1 MMLYNYPV
9 QLKSGGGGLIMK
21 EVSYSEARQNL
32 ASILSAVC
40 DNNVPIY
47 IRRKNG
53 QKAVIISAE
62 EYESMDETSYLLRS
76 EANRRYLLESVK
88 QADNEETVSFEELT
102 GGY

>member
-1 MMLYNYPV
+1 
-9 QLKSGGGGLIMK
+9 MK

-40 DNNVPIY
+40 DNNVPVY
-47 IRRKNG
+47 VKRKNG

-76 EANRRYLLESVK
+76 EANRRYLMESVK
-88 QADNEETVSFEELT
+88 QADSEETISFEKLT
-102 GGY
+102 SEY